1 MRPHDCFEKNLPLCR
16 FALPFP
22 KFPFE
27 FNDVMYLDKLISW
40 LGSDS
45 EAALF
50 TSEVSKRYLTGFGSE
65 DGVLIV
71 TKRGGEFL
79 N

>member
-1 MRPHDCFEKNLPLCR
+1 
-16 FALPFP
+16 
-22 KFPFE
+22 
-27 FNDVMYLDKLISW
+27 MYLDKLISW

-71 TKRGGEFL
+71 TKRGAYLTPAIL
-79 N
+79 NIPSSR